1 MTKRILQFLPIS
13 GIVLFLLIL
22 PSACQRPD
30 PRPNIIFIMTDDHG
44 YQAISA
50 YGSMINRTPNID
62 RLAAGGMRFERSFC
76 TNSICAPSRAVLL
89 TGQYSHRNGKINNAV
104 VFDSTQQTF
113 PKLLQQAG
121 YQTALVGKWH
131 LKSQPTGFDY
141 WNILPGQGRYYNP
154 DFIEMGERKRLEGYA
169 TDLTTDLAL
178 AWLEGRERDKPFCL
192 LLHHKAP
199 HRNWMPGPEQ
209 LNLFADEEIPLPETY
224 FDDYDGRLA
233 AQAQEM
239 RIDRHTFLSYDL
251 KLPWQMNTNADSLQR
266 DSTFAQ
272 SEFNRMTPEQKAAWD
287 AVYQPRNEAFQQA
300 GYRGAD
306 LAKAKYQRY
315 IKDYLRCVASV
326 DDNIGRVLDY
336 LERSGLSENTIVVYT
351 SDQGFY
357 LGEHGWFDKRFMYEQ
372 SLRLP
377 LIVRYPREIRAEVNE
392 RDMVLNLDFAPTF
405 LDFAGVAIPE
415 EMQGRSLRPLLTGN
429 TPADWRQ
436 SIYYHYYEYPSW
448 HMVKKHYGV
457 RSDRY
462 KLIHFYDDID
472 TWELFDLQN
481 DPDEL
486 RNLYDDPQYADVI
499 AELKAE
505 LARLRAQY
513 GDDEP

>member
-1 MTKRILQFLPIS
+1 
-13 GIVLFLLIL
+13 
-22 PSACQRPD
+22 
-30 PRPNIIFIMTDDHG
+30 MTDDHG

-89 TGQYSHRNGKINNAV
+89 TGQYSHRNGQINNAV

-121 YQTALVGKWH
+121 YQTVLVGKWH
-131 LKSQPTGFDY
+131 LKSRPTGFDY

-169 TDLTTDLAL
+169 TDLTTDIAL
-178 AWLEGRERDKPFCL
+178 TWLDGRDQSKPFCL

-224 FDDYDGRLA
+224 FDDYAGRLA

-251 KLPWQMNTNADSLQR
+251 KLPWSLNTNADSLQR
-266 DSTFAQ
+266 DSAFAQ

-499 AELKAE
+499 AE
-505 LARLRAQY
+505 
-513 GDDEP
+513 

>member
-1 MTKRILQFLPIS
+1 M
-13 GIVLFLLIL
+13 
-22 PSACQRPD
+22 
-30 PRPNIIFIMTDDHG
+30 
-44 YQAISA
+44 
-50 YGSMINRTPNID
+50 
-62 RLAAGGMRFERSFC
+62 
-76 TNSICAPSRAVLL
+76 
-89 TGQYSHRNGKINNAV
+89 
-104 VFDSTQQTF
+104 
-113 PKLLQQAG
+113 
-121 YQTALVGKWH
+121 
-131 LKSQPTGFDY
+131 
-141 WNILPGQGRYYNP
+141 
-154 DFIEMGERKRLEGYA
+154 
-169 TDLTTDLAL
+169 
-178 AWLEGRERDKPFCL
+178 
-192 LLHHKAP
+192 
-199 HRNWMPGPEQ
+199 
-209 LNLFADEEIPLPETY
+209 
-224 FDDYDGRLA
+224 
-233 AQAQEM
+233 
-239 RIDRHTFLSYDL
+239 
-251 KLPWQMNTNADSLQR
+251 
-266 DSTFAQ
+266 
-272 SEFNRMTPEQKAAWD
+272 
-287 AVYQPRNEAFQQA
+287 
-300 GYRGAD
+300 
-306 LAKAKYQRY
+306 
-315 IKDYLRCVASV
+315 

-415 EMQGRSLRPLLTGN
+415 EMQGRSLRPLLAGN

-457 RSDRY
+457 RTGRY

-472 TWELFDLQN
+472 TWEMFDLQN